1 MPFAASQLR
10 FYHRYLEAIQRVSEG
25 LPRTEFDAARPSPC
39 FVGEPD
45 AAGLIAWKPMRHG
58 RTTVK
63 VSPALAPCL
72 HPDARAWIMD
82 WYRMPIEASL
92 DDETLVL
99 FGAPDDAELEAF
111 LVTLTRYAEH
121 NKNSAAAPVAVLH
134 DGRRVVVEAATGAV
148 HLEDADGARR
158 PVCAELGA
166 LLDRLE
172 PLPL

>member
-1 MPFAASQLR
+1 MSFAASQLR
-10 FYHRYLEAIQRVSEG
+10 FLHRYLEAIQRVSEA
-25 LPRTEFDAARPSPC
+25 LPCTEFDPARPSPC

-45 AAGLIAWKPMRHG
+45 AAGLVAWKPMRHG
-58 RTTVK
+58 RATVK
-63 VSPALAPCL
+63 VAPDLAPCL

-82 WYRMPIEASL
+82 WYRMPIEATL

-99 FGAPDDAELEAF
+99 FGAPDDAELGAF
-111 LVTLTRYAEH
+111 LVALTRYAEH
-121 NKNSAAAPVAVLH
+121 NRGTAGAPVAVLH

-148 HLEDADGARR
+148 FLESSAGARA
-158 PVCAELGA
+158 PVSASLGA

>member
-1 MPFAASQLR
+1 MSFAASQLR
-10 FYHRYLEAIQRVSEG
+10 FLHRYLEAIQRASEG
-25 LPRTEFDAARPSPC
+25 LPRTEFDPARPSPC

-45 AAGLIAWKPMRHG
+45 AANLIAWKPMRHG
-58 RTTVK
+58 RSTVK
-63 VSPALAPCL
+63 VPADVAPCL

-111 LVTLTRYAEH
+111 LVALTRYAEQ
-121 NKNSAAAPVAVLH
+121 NRGAAAAPVAVLH
-134 DGRRVVVEAATGAV
+134 DGRRVIVQAATGAV
-148 HLEDADGARR
+148 LLEGPDGARS
-158 PVCAELGA
+158 PVSASLGA